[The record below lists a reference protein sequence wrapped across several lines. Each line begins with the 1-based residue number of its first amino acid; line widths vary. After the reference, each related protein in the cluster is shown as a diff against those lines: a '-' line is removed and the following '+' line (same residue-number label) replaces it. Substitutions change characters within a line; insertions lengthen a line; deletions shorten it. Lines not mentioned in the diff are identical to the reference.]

1 MRALDVL
8 IEAFERQDI
17 EPWAREGIT
26 SRLSSTFPPEGVAWC
41 VAFMGR
47 TAVSTPVGSMQT
59 ITCTDIRADVPKIAC
74 PTLVITTE
82 GSGLAT
88 VDETRAWQPPSR
100 IRSCSC
106 CPGMPIMWRR
116 ATRPSACRR
125 PWRSSRAGIQTTAD
139 KRGVDPRRV
148 GYLARPLRQRPPGS
162 LRCAYERHQTRT
174 AAVQMGQGLGT
185 LAYEV
190 GHPLRDHDGRGVG
203 IGPNHIGHHGRIR
216 DA

>member
-59 ITCTDIRADVPKIAC
+59 ITYTDIRADVPKIAC
-74 PTLVITTE
+74 PTLAITTE

-88 VDETRAWQPPSR
+88 VDETRAWQPP
-100 IRSCSC
+100 IPDAGLLVL
-106 CPGMPIMWRR
+106 PGD
-116 ATRPSACRR
+116 ADHV
-125 PWRSSRAGIQTTAD
+125 TA
-139 KRGVDPRRV
+139 
-148 GYLARPLRQRPPGS
+148 S
-162 LRCAYERHQTRT
+162 H
-174 AAVQMGQGLGT
+174 AAQCVQAT
-185 LAYEV
+185 LAFIE
-190 GHPLRDHDGRGVG
+190 GRDPDDGR
-203 IGPNHIGHHGRIR
+203 
-216 DA
+216 